1 MRAFPNI
8 HNNPNYYEYPI
19 IMDAPLTDQ
28 KPSAEI
34 QAVVMQLWNV
44 IRETS
49 QASAGA
55 ISEHNALAKKY
66 TTLETAL
73 QQEAQKSSKMQA
85 YIEHLQEEV
94 KLKEDD
100 FIKLQQ
106 QHRDIQEISFHREE
120 STQELRRSV
129 MEQEEQIAK
138 LNIRVQEQAHN
149 IEERVSELVAQ
160 EDELERLQDELGA
173 SNERAMAS
181 AQELGE
187 LQPLYIELQEE
198 KVLLIQEI
206 AQVRWQLTA
215 VTEQTAQERTTLEAA
230 HDRRLTDTRAENGR
244 LLAELEDINRLW
256 KESEQRIR
264 VLEAERG
271 EVIAKM
277 ENAVQQ
283 AQQDTFAWQQ
293 IAEEQEQIFTVRE
306 RELREELAHAANDS
320 ERASQLQNDLQAA
333 QNLLILEK
341 AAHDQAMQ
349 TVSAANAQDR
359 AQLQATLSAKLA
371 TVQAELLDTQK
382 NAEAESAGFTSEH
395 EQAISR
401 LQQDLEAAQNLMDE
415 EQMRFANKCET
426 LQISLAEA
434 QIAHRLVLER
444 VAELE
449 ANLSAQA
456 QAALEREQK
465 ADDASNSLASEEF
478 AEQLSAKLAEQ
489 QTTFEAEIEQHK
501 REAQIRLEMEL
512 DVTRQVLSIKDREIE
527 LLRTNIET
535 LQASTTRAEASAHER
550 EMRINELEVL
560 LGELEARR
568 LRSQHTS
575 EAPPHLPSMSSAER
589 TALTS
594 KVRQMLSRVE
604 AALEEEVR

>member
-1 MRAFPNI
+1 
-8 HNNPNYYEYPI
+8 
-19 IMDAPLTDQ
+19 
-28 KPSAEI
+28 
-34 QAVVMQLWNV
+34 
-44 IRETS
+44 
-49 QASAGA
+49 
-55 ISEHNALAKKY
+55 
-66 TTLETAL
+66 
-73 QQEAQKSSKMQA
+73 
-85 YIEHLQEEV
+85 
-94 KLKEDD
+94 
-100 FIKLQQ
+100 
-106 QHRDIQEISFHREE
+106 
-120 STQELRRSV
+120 
-129 MEQEEQIAK
+129 
-138 LNIRVQEQAHN
+138 
-149 IEERVSELVAQ
+149 
-160 EDELERLQDELGA
+160 
-173 SNERAMAS
+173 
-181 AQELGE
+181 
-187 LQPLYIELQEE
+187 
-198 KVLLIQEI
+198 
-206 AQVRWQLTA
+206 
-215 VTEQTAQERTTLEAA
+215 
-230 HDRRLTDTRAENGR
+230 
-244 LLAELEDINRLW
+244 
-256 KESEQRIR
+256 
-264 VLEAERG
+264 
-271 EVIAKM
+271 
-277 ENAVQQ
+277 
-283 AQQDTFAWQQ
+283 
-293 IAEEQEQIFTVRE
+293 
-306 RELREELAHAANDS
+306 
-320 ERASQLQNDLQAA
+320 
-333 QNLLILEK
+333 
-341 AAHDQAMQ
+341 
-349 TVSAANAQDR
+349 
-359 AQLQATLSAKLA
+359 
-371 TVQAELLDTQK
+371 VQAELLDTQK